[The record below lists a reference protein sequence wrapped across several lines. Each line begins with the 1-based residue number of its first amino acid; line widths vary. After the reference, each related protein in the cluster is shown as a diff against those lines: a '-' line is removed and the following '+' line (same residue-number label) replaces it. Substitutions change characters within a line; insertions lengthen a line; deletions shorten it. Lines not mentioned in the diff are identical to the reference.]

1 MDLLRLQAVSI
12 ARLCSVTESIDF
24 SQWATDSFQ
33 TGERI
38 YRIVGNGTDVKLT
51 EEQIAQLQSILLKQ
65 VTLDISFHVDLS
77 RRKAPRERVA
87 VSLPPLLSAPSPLSR
102 PSSCDSIGFL
112 GPFSFP
118 KAALAFSC
126 FQQTQH
132 PK

>member
-38 YRIVGNGTDVKLT
+38 YRIVENGTDVKLT

-65 VTLDISFHVDLS
+65 VTLDIS
-77 RRKAPRERVA
+77 
-87 VSLPPLLSAPSPLSR
+87 
-102 PSSCDSIGFL
+102 
-112 GPFSFP
+112 
-118 KAALAFSC
+118 
-126 FQQTQH
+126 
-132 PK
+132 